1 MQPDFEIQVS
11 KAERFQFGKNWRAFL
26 ETVNE
31 TRIHNA
37 EVSLKEMLGVE
48 SLSGLS
54 FLDAGCGS
62 GLFSLAAIRLRAKKV
77 HSFDYDPASVACA
90 AELKRRFA
98 PDAAHWQI
106 ESGNV
111 LDKNYLAGLGTFDI
125 VYSWGVLHHTG
136 NMAQALENILIPL
149 GAHGRLFISIYNDQ
163 GRASRIWTK
172 VKKLYNKLP
181 GGLRFLML
189 IPATVIFWGPTILR
203 DLLQKGRPF
212 DSWRNYSKNRGM
224 SAWHDVVDWIGG
236 FPFEVARPETIFN
249 FYYARGLELQRLK
262 TVGGSL
268 GNNEFVFM
276 KK

>member
-62 GLFSLAAIRLRAKKV
+62 GLFSLAAIRLGAKKV
-77 HSFDYDPASVACA
+77 HSFDYDLASVACA

>member
-62 GLFSLAAIRLRAKKV
+62 GLFSLAAIRLGAKKV

>member
-62 GLFSLAAIRLRAKKV
+62 GLFSLAAIRLGAKKV

-172 VKKLYNKLP
+172 VKKLYNNLP